1 MVVIMTGT
9 RKIKFKCKGKNLSP
23 LQVSKTGIPNSR
35 LVAEFSGNNPYDN
48 YDYAIEVNT
57 VEFAYG
63 ALYMTAEV
71 QRSLG
76 RTAYSSS
83 TYREWTSINS
93 VFKTTANRSTLQKF
107 IVDTFGENVEVT
119 IE

>member
-1 MVVIMTGT
+1 MTGT

-23 LQVSKTGIPNSR
+23 LQVSRTGIPNSR

-57 VEFAYG
+57 VEFNYG

-83 TYREWTSINS
+83 TYREWTAINS

-107 IVDTFGENVEVT
+107 IVDTFGENIEVT

>member
-1 MVVIMTGT
+1 MTTEIKT
-9 RKIKFKCKGKNLSP
+9 RKIKFKCRGKNLNP
-23 LQVSKTGIPNSR
+23 LQVTKTGIPNSR
-35 LVAEFSGNNPYDN
+35 IVAEFSGNSYFDN

-63 ALYMTAEV
+63 TLYMTAEV
-71 QRSLG
+71 QRRLG

-83 TYREWTSINS
+83 TYREWTPINF
-93 VFKTTANRSTLQKF
+93 VFKAIANRSTLQKF
-107 IVDTFGENVEVT
+107 IVDTFGENIEIT

>member
-1 MVVIMTGT
+1 MTGT

-57 VEFAYG
+57 VEFNYG

-71 QRSLG
+71 QRRLG

-83 TYREWTSINS
+83 TYREWTPINS

-107 IVDTFGENVEVT
+107 IVDTFGENIEVT

>member
-1 MVVIMTGT
+1 MTGT

-35 LVAEFSGNNPYDN
+35 LVAEFSGNSPYDN

-83 TYREWTSINS
+83 TYREWTAINS

-107 IVDTFGENVEVT
+107 IVDTFGENIEVT

>member
-1 MVVIMTGT
+1 MTGT
-9 RKIKFKCKGKNLSP
+9 RKIKFKCKVENLSP
-23 LQVSKTGIPNSR
+23 LQVSRTGIPNSR

-71 QRSLG
+71 QRRLG

-83 TYREWTSINS
+83 TYREWTAINS
-93 VFKTTANRSTLQKF
+93 VFKTTANRPTLQKF
-107 IVDTFGENVEVT
+107 IVDTFGENIEVT

>member
-1 MVVIMTGT
+1 MTET
-9 RKIKFKCKGKNLSP
+9 RKIKFKCRGKNLSP
-23 LQVSKTGIPNSR
+23 LQVSRTGIPNSR

-57 VEFAYG
+57 VEFNYG

-83 TYREWTSINS
+83 TYREWTPINF
-93 VFKTTANRSTLQKF
+93 VFKAIANRSTLQKF
-107 IVDTFGENVEVT
+107 IVDTFGENVEIN

>member
-1 MVVIMTGT
+1 MTGT

-35 LVAEFSGNNPYDN
+35 LVAEFSGNNHYDN

-57 VEFAYG
+57 VEFNYG

-71 QRSLG
+71 QRRLG

-83 TYREWTSINS
+83 TYREWTAINS

-107 IVDTFGENVEVT
+107 IVDTFGENVEIT

>member
-1 MVVIMTGT
+1 MTEA
-9 RKIKFKCKGKNLSP
+9 RKIKFKCRGKNLSP

-35 LVAEFSGNNPYDN
+35 LVAGFSGNSYFDN

-83 TYREWTSINS
+83 TYHEWTAINS

-107 IVDTFGENVEVT
+107 IVDTFGENIEVT

>member
-1 MVVIMTGT
+1 MTGT

-35 LVAEFSGNNPYDN
+35 MVAEFSGNNPYDN

-57 VEFAYG
+57 VEFNYG

-71 QRSLG
+71 QRRLG

-83 TYREWTSINS
+83 TYREWTSINF
-93 VFKTTANRSTLQKF
+93 VFKAIANRSTLQKF